1 MRPMYAAE
9 ASAGRAPD
17 FWDTGEH
24 MAGHKLAVLEE
35 GSRPEGG
42 DGMFTLQIEH
52 GIKDFGMWKAAF
64 DRDPV
69 NRAASGVLA
78 HRIGRPVDD
87 AHYVVVELDFAT
99 RTQAEQLLANL
110 ESKVWNSQLAA
121 PALAGAPQTR
131 IVESA
136 G

>member
-1 MRPMYAAE
+1 
-9 ASAGRAPD
+9 
-17 FWDTGEH
+17 
-24 MAGHKLAVLEE
+24 
-35 GSRPEGG
+35 
-42 DGMFTLQIEH
+42 MFTLQIEH
-52 GIKDFGMWKAAF
+52 GITDFDIWKAAF

-69 NRAASGVLA
+69 NRAASGVLG
-78 HRIGRPVDD
+78 HRIGRPVND

-99 RTQAEQLLANL
+99 HTEAEQLLAKL
-110 ESKVWNSQLAA
+110 KSRVWNSPLAA

>member
-1 MRPMYAAE
+1 
-9 ASAGRAPD
+9 
-17 FWDTGEH
+17 
-24 MAGHKLAVLEE
+24 
-35 GSRPEGG
+35 
-42 DGMFTLQIEH
+42 MFTLQIEH
-52 GIKDFGMWKAAF
+52 SIKDFDMWKAAF

-69 NRAASGVLA
+69 NRATSGVVS

-87 AHYVVVELDFAT
+87 SHYVVVELDFAT
-99 RTQAEQLLANL
+99 LDQARHLLANL
-110 ESKVWNSQLAA
+110 RAKVWNSPVAA